1 MAVPIATPRMIKAML
16 LTSGTSS
23 VAMTAIAMP
32 TAAMRLP
39 RTAVFG
45 PVRPLKP

>member
-1 MAVPIATPRMIKAML
+1 MIKKML
-16 LTSGTSS
+16 LTSPTSS
-23 VAMTAIAMP
+23 VATTAMPMP

-45 PVRPLKP
+45 PVRPESP